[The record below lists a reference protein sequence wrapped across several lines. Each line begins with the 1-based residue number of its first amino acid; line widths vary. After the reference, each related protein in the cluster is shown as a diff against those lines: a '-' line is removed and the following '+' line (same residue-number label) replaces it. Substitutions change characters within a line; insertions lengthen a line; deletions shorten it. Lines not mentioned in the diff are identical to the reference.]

1 MNTQKLTYGGML
13 SALIVA
19 STVFVMMTGIG
30 YTFYLDLAL
39 PILIGL
45 VYMKCG
51 FKYTSLCGIISVSII
66 FFGLGNLPTAIW
78 MIQSIIIGLICSLAI
93 FRKSTLM
100 DDLLWCSIGGA
111 FIVIF
116 IDIYCENILGMSIIK
131 QLWQTLE
138 SFPLPDVTKEVGVSI
153 GLASLP
159 VGTSLI
165 AYIGILL
172 AASRLHLLNG
182 QAKYKFKVI
191 KNLKVYGGYLC
202 CSRSITNRWTIY
214 LVVIQFLMLFKLPL
228 YVKTVL
234 GTVQWIVLYFVLRD
248 AYHFVSQYVYTKT
261 KSIGI
266 TKGIGL
272 GILIMLFSRF
282 RLTAVILII
291 AGFIVDTL
299 YHVRDQ
305 QIKILNGQIA

>member
-78 MIQSIIIGLICSLAI
+78 MIQSIIIGLICSVAI

-116 IDIYCENILGMSIIK
+116 IDIYCENILGMSII
-131 QLWQTLE
+131 
-138 SFPLPDVTKEVGVSI
+138 LP
-153 GLASLP
+153 
-159 VGTSLI
+159 
-165 AYIGILL
+165 
-172 AASRLHLLNG
+172 
-182 QAKYKFKVI
+182 
-191 KNLKVYGGYLC
+191 
-202 CSRSITNRWTIY
+202 
-214 LVVIQFLMLFKLPL
+214 
-228 YVKTVL
+228 
-234 GTVQWIVLYFVLRD
+234 
-248 AYHFVSQYVYTKT
+248 
-261 KSIGI
+261 
-266 TKGIGL
+266 
-272 GILIMLFSRF
+272 
-282 RLTAVILII
+282 
-291 AGFIVDTL
+291 
-299 YHVRDQ
+299 
-305 QIKILNGQIA
+305 